1 MSALGQKQT
10 YAVHNGASALPPKA
24 TSNGPS
30 GRQFKPPHTLPI
42 VFPAHNSGKIVFEKR
57 PIYLAK
63 MNAAAPSTSV
73 AQFDIGLFDD
83 LAEFRA
89 LGLHEGLELG
99 NLHRLWHNTLRQHL
113 VGNRWVDERRI
124 DDAVEAFDDL

>member
-1 MSALGQKQT
+1 MLLLQWLSTTKFAAHCARNQLCSHVGLRSHRTCDAGMSALGQKRTHAVQQRMSALGQKQT

-73 AQFDIGLFDD
+73 AQFDIGLFD
-83 LAEFRA
+83 
-89 LGLHEGLELG
+89 
-99 NLHRLWHNTLRQHL
+99 
-113 VGNRWVDERRI
+113 
-124 DDAVEAFDDL
+124 